1 MNRTQK
7 ANGLPVDRRD
17 TVSAPLLDSA
27 RRDVE
32 MALDALSSEAI
43 NSGGVWV
50 LRFHVGF
57 LARTIFTV
65 KRTMFL
71 TPIFFAPIP
80 HPTRSKGAAE
90 MTTEF
95 KGTPGKWIVAY
106 DDHNGQAVVSGEHTE
121 VATCW
126 HHSVGSIEKQ
136 MRANARLIASAPD
149 FLAFAQMILEE
160 SEFRYQ
166 RDAARDLIEK
176 VLSA

>member
-1 MNRTQK
+1 MNRTQQ

-17 TVSAPLLDSA
+17 AVSAPLLDSA

-90 MTTEF
+90 MTTENEWIEWR
-95 KGTPGKWIVAY
+95 GGICPVDLESMIMVRLRDGWVSNGPAMACYHRWDHGRTPESPLRSNDIIAY
-106 DDHNGQAVVSGEHTE
+106 RVVQS
-121 VATCW
+121 
-126 HHSVGSIEKQ
+126 
-136 MRANARLIASAPD
+136 
-149 FLAFAQMILEE
+149 
-160 SEFRYQ
+160 
-166 RDAARDLIEK
+166 
-176 VLSA
+176 